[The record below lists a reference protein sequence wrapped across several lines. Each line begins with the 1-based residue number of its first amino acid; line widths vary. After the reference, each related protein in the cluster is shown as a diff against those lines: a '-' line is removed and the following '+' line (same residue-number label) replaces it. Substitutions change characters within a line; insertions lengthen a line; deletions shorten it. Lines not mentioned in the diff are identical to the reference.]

1 MSNSSRP
8 GQFAT
13 YSYYLAFVSSGI
25 VLIAF
30 AASIFKSPI
39 FNIVWLALITAGAG
53 TFFALAARSDFK
65 RQAAS
70 EEDESHVR
78 VGLRVNLATLIFM
91 IIIVIFVIVVSALP
105 GIGFQ

>member
-13 YSYYLAFVSSGI
+13 YSYYLAFASSGI

-30 AASIFKSPI
+30 LASAVLRNSGFY
-39 FNIVWLALITAGAG
+39 NVVWLALITGGVG

-65 RQAAS
+65 HQAAT
-70 EEDESHVR
+70 EEDERHVR
-78 VGLRVNLATLIFM
+78 VGLRVNLATLVFM
-91 IIIVIFVIVVSALP
+91 LIIVIFVIVVSA
-105 GIGFQ
+105 IFS